1 MDSAE
6 LDTYEDGEEEDF
18 SVDDALRILSINSH
32 RNTTRWAVVTKEL
45 FVNGRPTEDQTYV
58 EPQYERPDPE
68 FEEHYRMLCF
78 EAIAVAKAYVMAGI
92 EAEIQQARE
101 SSER

>member
-1 MDSAE
+1 MDSAD
-6 LDTYEDGEEEDF
+6 LDLYDDGEEEDY

-32 RNTTRWAVVTKEL
+32 RNTTRWAVVRKEL
-45 FVNGRPTEDQTYV
+45 FINGRPTEDQTYV
-58 EPQYERPDPE
+58 EPQYEKPDPE
-68 FEEHYRMLCF
+68 FEENYRMLFF

-92 EAEIQQARE
+92 EAEIQQTRE